1 VSIPEE
7 EKRPIKK
14 TEQQI
19 YFELVIKLRVEK
31 VSMVNKVNDRLSGEE
46 DDAKYESK
54 IKASSDL

>member
-1 VSIPEE
+1 MSIPEE

-31 VSMVNKVNDRLSGEE
+31 VSMVNKVYDRLSGEE